1 MSEVKHR
8 KHRSNFSKTA
18 PPGGTR
24 STSTTGKRTVVPPGS
39 SKNEEDTSGTW
50 TSSSWLHLGIC
61 LIAMVY
67 CGYKHAEL
75 MYTIHENNMWFS
87 NIKVTSYYNR
97 DVQLQKLARGSNKVT
112 IVLGKKLLYSPSW
125 HGKKLLANKLL
136 QINMPK
142 MYKSK

>member
-1 MSEVKHR
+1 MHFFFCFHLEIMSEVKHR

-24 STSTTGKRTVVPPGS
+24 STSTTGKRTVVPPSS
-39 SKNEEDTSGTW
+39 SKNEEDTSETW

-97 DVQLQKLARGSNKVT
+97 DVQLQKMARGSNKVT
-112 IVLGKKLLYSPSW
+112 IVLGKK
-125 HGKKLLANKLL
+125 
-136 QINMPK
+136 
-142 MYKSK
+142 

>member
-112 IVLGKKLLYSPSW
+112 IVLGKKLLA

-142 MYKSK
+142 MYKAK

>member
-1 MSEVKHR
+1 
-8 KHRSNFSKTA
+8 
-18 PPGGTR
+18 
-24 STSTTGKRTVVPPGS
+24 
-39 SKNEEDTSGTW
+39 
-50 TSSSWLHLGIC
+50 
-61 LIAMVY
+61 
-67 CGYKHAEL
+67 

-112 IVLGKKLLYSPSW
+112 IVLGKKLLA